1 VSNETKITDLGVGI
15 KVAEADEKDL
25 DNLLLLYTQLHDNT
39 VPEKSSYLFNL
50 WQSIMN
56 DPNHHIV
63 VCKKDGKIVSS
74 CVIVIIRN
82 LTHNQRPYA
91 LIENVITDEQHREK
105 GLATACLNYAK
116 EIAQKESCYKIMLMT
131 GSKQESTLRFY
142 EKAGYNRHDKTA
154 FIQWL

>member
-1 VSNETKITDLGVGI
+1 MNNETMATDCKVDI
-15 KVAEADEKDL
+15 KTTEADEKDL
-25 DNLLLLYTQLHDNT
+25 DALLLLYTQLHDNT
-39 VPEKSSYLFNL
+39 MPEKSSYLLKL

-63 VCKKDGKIVSS
+63 VCKKNGKIVSS
-74 CVIVIIRN
+74 CVVVIIRN
-82 LTHNQRPYA
+82 LTHNQSPYA
-91 LIENVITDEQHREK
+91 LIENVITDEQYRKK

-116 EIAQKESCYKIMLMT
+116 EIAKKENCYKIMLMT